1 MKKLLLASALAAGA
15 TFGLQELTFSHGGT
29 YRGPGDT
36 VPPGGGGGG
45 GGGGPSTP
53 GPGGPGSPG
62 PSGPSTP
69 GPVGPG
75 SPGGSPG
82 APASPTTGGGGGGPD
97 LTAWTFWWEFN
108 KEPYLNLKA
117 MIHAG
122 GTQTGSDGWWLGQGT
137 KNDAKDSMRPSEE
150 QIRQKVVPALL
161 RALETESNNDILT
174 GCMVALAK
182 IGDEKDES
190 GSSKFVEAIKPHLK
204 SKVQE
209 IAETAAVALGILA
222 NEDSAPDLVGLMRD
236 NAVGRGLVGGGEVSL
251 RTRAFAAYGLALL
264 GARTQK
270 EGKRSEIIENLVD
283 VLENDQSSMRDIKVA
298 CLISIGL
305 VPLEQIHPSDAAAE
319 VKTLAAQS
327 CRVGQIEYLIRYF
340 ENVKENHYLI
350 RAHAPAALARL
361 LTGLPVEDHAAYKSR
376 VAKLLLDGC
385 EKNSKEKNEVI
396 ESCIL
401 ALGQIGDNDSEKL
414 DEQIRTALIDA
425 TKDQSDQQS
434 RNFSLIALAQTGG
447 RIGAGDAPAK
457 NKVSDHLQ
465 KSLAGKS
472 QLQPWAGMAIGVY
485 GRALTDNGAA
495 APAEA
500 AMALRKV
507 LEEEKSGDKLGAYAI
522 AVGILKDL
530 EARETLLEKL
540 DKTKEELPRGYITV
554 GLGLMG
560 AREAIAPIQS
570 IIKESKY
577 KADLL
582 KQAAIALGLL
592 GDKELVP
599 DLIKML
605 EEAKGLATQA
615 ALASALGTIGDSRSI
630 DPLVAMLENK
640 DITDSARG
648 FAAVALG
655 IVADKEALPWNSK
668 ISVDLN
674 YRATTS
680 TLNDT
685 EGTGILNIL

>member
-45 GGGGPSTP
+45 GGGPSTP

-82 APASPTTGGGGGGPD
+82 APSAPMSGGGGDSPD

-117 MIHAG
+117 MIHSGGVKSGSAG
-122 GTQTGSDGWWLGQGT
+122 WFLGDGQ
-137 KNDAKDSMRPSEE
+137 KEDAKDSARPSEE
-150 QIRQKVVPALL
+150 QIRQQVVPALL
-161 RALETESNNDILT
+161 KALETESNNDILT
-174 GCMVALAK
+174 GCMIALAK
-182 IGDEKDES
+182 IGDATDES
-190 GSSKFVEAIKPHLK
+190 GESKFEAAIVPHLK
-204 SKVQE
+204 AKVQE
-209 IAETAAVALGILA
+209 IAETAAVSLGILA
-222 NEDSAPDLVGLMRD
+222 NDNSKQTLIDLMRD
-236 NAVGRGLVGGGEVSL
+236 NANGRDLVGSGEVSY

-264 GARTQK
+264 GARTAQ
-270 EGKRSEIIENLVD
+270 ESIRRDVVEALVD
-283 VLENDQSSMRDIKVA
+283 VLETDNSSTRDIKVA
-298 CLISIGL
+298 CLISLGL
-305 VPLEQIHPSDAAAE
+305 VHLEQIHPTDAAAE
-319 VKTLAAQS
+319 VETLAPQS

-340 ENVKENHYLI
+340 ENDKDNHYLI

-361 LTGLPVEDHAAYKSR
+361 LTGLPTEDLEAYKKR
-376 VAKLLLDGC
+376 IAELLLEGC
-385 EKNSKEKNEVI
+385 DKNSKEKNEVLQ
-396 ESCIL
+396 SCVL
-401 ALGQIGDNDSEKL
+401 ALGQIGDNDADKI
-414 DEQIRTALIDA
+414 DEEIRKALIDIP
-425 TKDQSDQQS
+425 KDLNDQQA

-447 RIGAGDAPAK
+447 RIGTGDMPKKDEVA
-457 NKVSDHLQ
+457 SHLT
-465 KSLAGKS
+465 STLTRGKGT
-472 QLQPWAGMAIGVY
+472 LQPWAGLSIGVY
-485 GRALTDNGAA
+485 GRALKDLDRADNADAA
-495 APAEA
+495 R
-500 AMALRKV
+500 ALRSV
-507 LEEEKSGDKLGAYAI
+507 LEDEKSGSKLGAYSI
-522 AVGILKDL
+522 AVGILKDK
-530 EARETLLEKL
+530 EAQETLLEKL
-540 DKTKEELPRGYITV
+540 DTTKEEDVRGYITV
-554 GLGLMG
+554 ALGLMD
-560 AREAIAPIQS
+560 AREAIAPIQE

-577 KADLL
+577 KHELL

-592 GDKELVP
+592 GDKALVT
-599 DLIKML
+599 DLITML

-615 ALASALGTIGDSRSI
+615 ALASALGTIGDYRSI
-630 DPLVAMLENK
+630 DPLVAMLQNK

-655 IVADKEALPWNSK
+655 IVADKEALPWNAK
-668 ISVDLN
+668 LSVDLN
-674 YRATTS
+674 YRASTS